1 MRSQLG
7 GFFVVTFECVPAE
20 VNAGRQQ
27 ELVVAE
33 CVAARQAD
41 LALVGVYTGCEVMN
55 NLHSQ
60 GAKFVEAV
68 TSLSKG
74 AKAPEIEV
82 GGRAC
87 IVSFGRFPQ
96 CDVNGRAAT
105 RDVFGCRGTA
115 TAAS

>member
-33 CVAARQAD
+33 CVAAGQAD
-41 LALVGVYTGCEVMN
+41 LWRVDVYTGCEVMN
-55 NLHSQ
+55 NFRCQ
-60 GAKFVEAV
+60 VAKLLEAV
-68 TSLSKG
+68 TSLFKG

-82 GGRAC
+82 GERAG
-87 IVSFGRFPQ
+87 IASFGRCRQ
-96 CDVNGRAAT
+96 CGVNGRVAT
-105 RDVFGCRGTA
+105 LDVCGCRGTA
-115 TAAS
+115 KAAS

>member
-33 CVAARQAD
+33 CVAAGQAD

-55 NLHSQ
+55 NFHSQ

-68 TSLSKG
+68 TLLFKG

-82 GGRAC
+82 GERAG
-87 IVSFGRFPQ
+87 IVSFGQ
-96 CDVNGRAAT
+96 IGRAS
-105 RDVFGCRGTA
+105 CRERV
-115 TAAS
+115 